1 MGRSRSLLA
10 LSAALVLASGC
21 ASSSATPSSP
31 APTGSTASPGASAS
45 TPAAT
50 PTPPPSATP
59 SPTPAP
65 YANLILYYTPPGAG
79 AQNGAYYLIGA
90 DGTGKRSLAAG
101 RFAHWTA
108 DGSGIEIVSIDN
120 KTCVPSL
127 TVYHVDGSA
136 PTPVGIDFKAGDT
149 WFSWTPDGTR
159 LAFFRYTSGKLPY
172 PCGQGGMGASAAA
185 LQRNLYVVNSDGSDL
200 NMIQSKVPGVEP
212 LAWMP
217 DGSSLLMIR
226 HGASDMDGP
235 IVRIDVATHV
245 ATVVIASGTYQAIT
259 VSPDGQLIS
268 YTKYA
273 GTGTLWRLQT
283 AAIDGTNKHDL
294 GSNTAWDYQ
303 LTWGSDNAHAALQ
316 RAPVAADHTLSDH
329 LYWLDPTVTPVSIVH
344 VTADAETITMN
355 VDWSPGD
362 DWLAYV
368 GVAHSGGN
376 VHPGPVT
383 LIHPDGT
390 GKTAL
395 AGTNNVE
402 WLAWQPM
409 P

>member
-10 LSAALVLASGC
+10 LSAALMLASGC
-21 ASSSATPSSP
+21 ASSGATPSAP
-31 APTGSTASPGASAS
+31 APSGSAPSPEASAS
-45 TPAAT
+45 APAAT
-50 PTPPPSATP
+50 PTPSPTP
-59 SPTPAP
+59 APTPAP
-65 YANLILYYTPPGAG
+65 YANLILYYTPPAAG
-79 AQNGAYYLIGA
+79 AQNGAFYLIGA

-101 RFAHWTA
+101 RFAHWTG
-108 DGSGIEIVSIDN
+108 DGSGIEVVAVD
-120 KTCVPSL
+120 KACVPSL

-136 PTPVGIDFKAGDT
+136 PTPVSIDFKAGDT
-149 WFSWTPDGTR
+149 WFEWTPDGTR
-159 LAFFRYTSGKLPY
+159 LAFFRYTSGKLAY
-172 PCGQGGMGASAAA
+172 PCGQGGVGASAASLMRDIYA
-185 LQRNLYVVNSDGSDL
+185 VNSDGTDL
-200 NMIQSKVPGVEP
+200 TMIQSKVPGVEP
-212 LAWMP
+212 LAWTP
-217 DGSSLLMIR
+217 DSSSLLMIR
-226 HGASDMDGP
+226 HGASTMDGP
-235 IVRIDVATHV
+235 IVRIDAATHA
-245 ATVVIASGTYQAIT
+245 ATTVIASGTYQDIT

-268 YTKYA
+268 YTRYSS
-273 GTGTLWRLQT
+273 TGSPWRLQM
-283 AAIDGTNKHDL
+283 AAIDGTNKRDL
-294 GSNTAWDYQ
+294 GSPTTYDYQ

-316 RAPVAADHTLSDH
+316 RSPVAADHSLSDH
-329 LYWLDPTVTPVSIVH
+329 LYWFDPTAAPVNIVH